1 MKRGSFPVAH
11 HIHKSIALLAL
22 CLSAACGG
30 SGGSDEP
37 LTADNRIIIPF
48 EPTQTVSLHLS
59 PTSKDD
65 FNALVDEQNIDLNT
79 TFLGSRGIAL
89 NHDPYFGAAYSIIG
103 FAETPDGLIYYAYAG
118 IDQDNPL
125 GGSIVET
132 GNTNY
137 DATYIMTEVL
147 DIPSNPIEATTAF
160 GSITLTADFT
170 NDTLSGDDG
179 VLTVEATLNDTSQ
192 NFKGTVIWRGTEGDV
207 EGLITDVAVLGAFQG
222 SDEDTVFS
230 GYFSGKSD

>member
-1 MKRGSFPVAH
+1 MAH
-11 HIHKSIALLAL
+11 YIHKSIVWLAL
-22 CLSAACGG
+22 CLSVGCGG

-37 LTADNRIIIPF
+37 LTADDRIVTPF
-48 EPTQTVSLHLS
+48 EPTQTVSLLLN
-59 PTSKDD
+59 PTLKDD

-89 NHDPYFGAAYSIIG
+89 NHDPYFAAAYSIIG
-103 FAETPDGLIYYAYAG
+103 SAETADGLIYYAYAG

-125 GGSIVET
+125 GGSIVEIGYT
-132 GNTNY
+132 SY
-137 DATYIMTEVL
+137 DATYLMTEVL
-147 DIPSNPIEATTAF
+147 DIPSNPTGATTAF
-160 GSITLTADFT
+160 GSITLAADFT

-192 NFKGTVIWRGTEGDV
+192 NFEGTVTWLGTEGEV
-207 EGLITDVAVLGAFQG
+207 EGLITDAAVLGAFLG
-222 SDEDTVFS
+222 SDEDTIFS

>member
-1 MKRGSFPVAH
+1 MKGEVSPVAH
-11 HIHKSIALLAL
+11 YIHKSIPLLAL
-22 CLSAACGG
+22 YLSAACGG
-30 SGGSDEP
+30 SNESDEP
-37 LTADNRIIIPF
+37 LTADNSIVTPF
-48 EPTQTVSLHLS
+48 EPTQTVSLLLS

-79 TFLGSRGIAL
+79 TFLGSRGITL
-89 NHDPYFGAAYSIIG
+89 NHDPYFAAAYSIVG
-103 FAETPDGLIYYAYAG
+103 FAETTDGLIYYAYAG

-125 GGSIVET
+125 AGSIVET
-132 GNTNY
+132 GNTSY
-137 DATYIMTEVL
+137 EATYLMTEVL

-160 GSITLTADFT
+160 GSVTLAADFT

-192 NFKGTVIWRGTEGDV
+192 NFEGTVTWRGTEGEV

-222 SDEDTVFS
+222 SNEDTVFA